1 MSKRFGKQQESTHDR
16 NERDPRGPK
25 CYKCFGYGHVHKD
38 CANLKSNKP
47 RDQKSFNITL
57 SDTDE
62 EVPDENADY
71 VAFAVSFDY
80 DDSK

>member
-1 MSKRFGKQQESTHDR
+1 
-16 NERDPRGPK
+16 
-25 CYKCFGYGHVHKD
+25 VHKD

-47 RDQKSFNITL
+47 SDQKSFNITL

-62 EVPDENADY
+62 EVPDENANY
-71 VAFAVSFDY
+71 VAFAMSFDY